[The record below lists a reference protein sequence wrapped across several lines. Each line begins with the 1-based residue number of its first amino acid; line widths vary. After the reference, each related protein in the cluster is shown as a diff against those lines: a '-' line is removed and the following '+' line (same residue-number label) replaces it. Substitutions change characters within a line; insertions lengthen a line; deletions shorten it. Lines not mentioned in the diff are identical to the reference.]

1 MSQIK
6 KALILIDH
14 GSTVDE
20 ANDLLIRIKEKI
32 SVHPSCNFDIVDY
45 CHMELA
51 PPTLEE
57 AFTRCAE
64 AGAAEIVVH
73 PYFLAPGRH
82 SKTDIPNM
90 VSNVATRFPDIKC
103 RVSEPLGL
111 HDKILEVII
120 DRANSC

>member
-1 MSQIK
+1 MSRNIR
-6 KALILIDH
+6 ALILIDH
-14 GSTVDE
+14 GSTVNE
-20 ANDLLIRIKEKI
+20 ANELLVSIKEKLI
-32 SVHPSCNFDIVDY
+32 TNESSDFDIIEH

-57 AFTRCAE
+57 AFTVCVE
-64 AGAAEIVVH
+64 AGADEIVVH

-90 VSNVATRFPDIKC
+90 VSNVAAKFPDIKY
-103 RVSEPLGL
+103 RVSEPLGV
-111 HDKILEVII
+111 HDKIIEVII

>member
-1 MSQIK
+1 MTRVK

-20 ANDLLIRIKEKI
+20 ANDLLVKIKEKI
-32 SVHPSCNFDIVDY
+32 SGHPACDFDIVDY
-45 CHMELA
+45 CHMESA

-64 AGAAEIVVH
+64 EGAGEIVVH

-82 SKTDIPNM
+82 SKTDIPYM
-90 VSNVATRFPDIKC
+90 VSNVATRFPDIKY

>member
-1 MSQIK
+1 MSQTK

-14 GSTVDE
+14 GSTVEE
-20 ANDLLIRIKEKI
+20 ANNLLAKIKGKI
-32 SVHPSCNFDIVDY
+32 SDYPGCDFDIIEY

-57 AFTRCAE
+57 AFTRCVHSG
-64 AGAAEIVVH
+64 AGEIVVH

-82 SKTDIPNM
+82 SKTDIPEM
-90 VSNVATRFPDIKC
+90 VETISIKYPDIRCKIT
-103 RVSEPLGL
+103 EPLGL
-111 HDKILEVII
+111 HDKIIEVII

>member
-6 KALILIDH
+6 RALILIDH

-20 ANDLLIRIKEKI
+20 ANDLLVKIRERL
-32 SVHPSCNFDIVDY
+32 SSFSDSGFDIIEY

-51 PPTLEE
+51 PPTLED
-57 AFTRCAE
+57 AFASCVDS
-64 AGAAEIVVH
+64 GADEVIIH

-90 VSNVATRFPDIKC
+90 VDSVAINYPNVKYKI
-103 RVSEPLGL
+103 SEPLGL

-120 DRANSC
+120 DRASSC